1 MGEEKFEEEKE
12 REEERENEKVSEN
25 GENEKA
31 ENCEKAKNESET
43 PLLNEDLRHP
53 LDNSWDF
60 WYLSADKNKEW
71 DERMTKIM
79 TFSTVEDFWA
89 VYHHVALP
97 SRLHIGADYMVFKS

>member
-1 MGEEKFEEEKE
+1 MVGSDWSTSTTKFARARRKKKFGKREKREMGEEKFEEEKE

-60 WYLSADKNKEW
+60 WYLSADKV
-71 DERMTKIM
+71 TSI
-79 TFSTVEDFWA
+79 
-89 VYHHVALP
+89 L
-97 SRLHIGADYMVFKS
+97 G